1 MVRKLLR
8 DESGMTMG
16 LVVIMIVLIGVM
28 GAGLLTFV
36 ATDLNSVVEV
46 NRGQRAFEMADAGIK
61 AAEKQLEADGNA
73 AHYDSP
79 DVASDNLAWAV
90 DPGKNLSMDGSTAK
104 VRITS
109 LGSGAFKV
117 LSTGESEPAK
127 RVIEVVFK
135 ERSTANITIPPSYFT
150 QRNLTFTGNVTLNG
164 VSIFALG
171 DVAASGSV
179 SVENTPDRAYGKW
192 AETADTYSY
201 PNPFNLTPRSDYKA
215 GIAARGKLC
224 VGGTSAINALQRGI
238 RSFGGTY
245 YGIAGSNPPT
255 CSTTVVPN
263 TWPRVVPDYSAS
275 PLSPSQKIAFPF
287 DTGESSGDLEVLRQR
302 AIDLEAQTGFD
313 YYKQNLSGEQ
323 KITSWPSGSDY
334 ETVMFYS
341 FNSYSSANRVLWD
354 INALCSN
361 TTRKGVIVVE
371 NGDFRIAGNRS
382 GFNGAIIVRGGSGD
396 NQGTFTSEGGS
407 CINGYANSRGNMY
420 IAGTFNGSDVPI
432 LASLPAFNTRNMQ
445 TQSWRERYE

>member
-1 MVRKLLR
+1 MRRKLLR
-8 DESGMTMG
+8 EESGMAMG
-16 LVVIMIVLIGVM
+16 LAVIMIVLIGVM

-36 ATDLNSVVEV
+36 STDLNNVVEV

-61 AAEKQLEADGNA
+61 AAEMQLEYESHVAL
-73 AHYDSP
+73 YDSP
-79 DVASDNLAWAV
+79 DAGRANLQWA
-90 DPGKNLSMDGSTAK
+90 DSAGGKNRSMDGNTAN

-109 LGSGAFKV
+109 LGSGSFKV
-117 LSTGESEPAK
+117 ISTGESGVAK
-127 RVIEVVFK
+127 RKIETIFK
-135 ERSTANITIPPSYFT
+135 ERSTANINIPPSYFT

-171 DVAASGSV
+171 DVTASGSI
-179 SVENTPDRAYGKW
+179 SVASTPDKAYGKW
-192 AETADTYSY
+192 AETNDAYSY
-201 PNPFNLTPRSDYKA
+201 PNQFNLTARAGYKA

-224 VGGTSAINALQRGI
+224 VGGVSASNALLRGSL
-238 RSFGGTY
+238 SFGNTY
-245 YGIAGSNPPT
+245 VSDPPT
-255 CSTTVVPN
+255 CNTAVSN
-263 TWPRVVPDYSAS
+263 TWPRVVPDYNASA
-275 PLSPSQKIAFPF
+275 LSSSQKIAFPF
-287 DTGESSGDLEVLRQR
+287 DAAEHSGDLETLRQR
-302 AIDLEAQTGFD
+302 AIDLEAQTGYD

-323 KITSWPSGSDY
+323 RITSWPSGSDY

-341 FNSYSSANRVLWD
+341 FNTYNSANRVIWD
-354 INALCSN
+354 INTLCSN

-371 NGDFRIAGNRS
+371 NGDFRIAGNRA

-432 LASLPAFNTRNMQ
+432 LSSLPAFNTRNMQ
-445 TQSWRERYE
+445 TQSWRELYQ